1 MRIKFASALVL
12 AALITACARPAREL
26 KAPCGPL
33 SAFAKDDHCGAAKP
47 VNAAF
52 QTVLVK

>member
-1 MRIKFASALVL
+1 MKIRFASALVL
-12 AALITACARPAREL
+12 AALITACASPAREL

-33 SAFAKDDHCGAAKP
+33 ASYAEDDHCGAAKP

-52 QTVLVK
+52 ETVLVE